1 MIPSGLSKFRTP
13 ARVQDFLD
21 SLPYNFEEEGETCSS
36 PVRTLA
42 RNSAHCLEGAYV
54 AALALSL
61 QGHAPLL
68 MNLKTSTGDQDHAV
82 VLFKERG
89 LWGALSKT
97 NHAVLRY
104 RDPVYRSVRE
114 LALSYFHE
122 YYLGTT
128 GRKTLRAFSK
138 PLNLNRFGSTWKTED
153 MELWNI
159 AYALRDA
166 THFPIAPQE
175 TLSKTRPAG
184 VFERTVMEHEEWTR
198 KKDRS

>member
-1 MIPSGLSKFRTP
+1 MHLSALKKLTTP
-13 ARVQDFLD
+13 AKIQDFLD
-21 SLPYNFEEEGETCSS
+21 ALPYNFEEDEETCSS
-36 PVRTLA
+36 PLRSLA
-42 RNSAHCLEGAYV
+42 RGSAHCLEGAYIAGFALV
-54 AALALSL
+54 A
-61 QGHAPLL
+61 QGRPPLL
-68 MNLKTSTGDQDHAV
+68 LNLKTSSGDQDHAV
-82 VLFKERG
+82 ALFKENG
-89 LWGALSKT
+89 LWGAISKT

-138 PLNLNRFGSTWKTED
+138 PLNLNRFGATWKTAD
-153 MELWNI
+153 TELWNI

-166 THFPIAPQE
+166 THFPIAPKE
-175 TLSKTRPAG
+175 ILSKTRLAG
-184 VFERTVMEHEEWTR
+184 AFERTVMEHEEWTR